1 MDTYD
6 LTDEAYEAMIFE
18 AENFHH
24 DLTLQF
30 GLLSYNC
37 EDEEEYIESSK
48 KLIKQLLKCNNSE
61 LEDIF
66 FEDIPT
72 KSELNRVLKR
82 IMDNILN
89 VENNTYKCTTNTDE
103 DE

>member
-1 MDTYD
+1 MDTDD
-6 LTDEAYEAMIFE
+6 LTDETYEAIICE

-30 GLLSYNC
+30 GLLSYDC
-37 EDEEEYIESSK
+37 EDEEEYIKASK
-48 KLIKQLLKCNNSE
+48 KLIKQLLKCKNSE

-82 IMDNILN
+82 IMDNILK
-89 VENNTYKCTTNTDE
+89 VENNTYKCTTNTD
-103 DE
+103 